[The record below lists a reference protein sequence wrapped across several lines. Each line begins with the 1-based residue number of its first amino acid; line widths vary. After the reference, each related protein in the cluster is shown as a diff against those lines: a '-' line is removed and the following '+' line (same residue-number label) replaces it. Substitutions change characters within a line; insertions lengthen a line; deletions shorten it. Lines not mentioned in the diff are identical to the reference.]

1 MLLPVLILN
10 KNILNGKD
18 KIIKLTINNKEKE
31 IKIDISRKILS
42 YNNMIIIEIK

>member
-31 IKIDISRKILS
+31 IKIDKSRKILS